1 MCRDAFCNHK
11 DHKSDNSDQISSY
24 DQIVT
29 LCFAHLVLSCAFVLA
44 RATWQPGQ
52 ESTASRL
59 LVPLP
64 KDGKKNSSCIVL
76 SCFFLVPPCQTTMKR
91 NCTPEVGKTCQLQ
104 GKCRWTPLTRPRS
117 LCTVLAAA
125 AMMAAFP
132 SSTTSA
138 AQHRRHCFAW
148 RLMFAARQIHHA
160 CAADAVRLGASRS
173 LHAAKHRASSFAV

>member
-1 MCRDAFCNHK
+1 MIQLRRALQR
-11 DHKSDNSDQISSY
+11 SQ
-24 DQIVT
+24 
-29 LCFAHLVLSCAFVLA
+29 LSLYIYIYGAPAPFHRGSQKVHQTPSITVGLA
-44 RATWQPGQ
+44 RGKYTH
-52 ESTASRL
+52 
-59 LVPLP
+59 
-64 KDGKKNSSCIVL
+64 DGRYACL
-76 SCFFLVPPCQTTMKR
+76 
-91 NCTPEVGKTCQLQ
+91 TPEVGKTCQLQ